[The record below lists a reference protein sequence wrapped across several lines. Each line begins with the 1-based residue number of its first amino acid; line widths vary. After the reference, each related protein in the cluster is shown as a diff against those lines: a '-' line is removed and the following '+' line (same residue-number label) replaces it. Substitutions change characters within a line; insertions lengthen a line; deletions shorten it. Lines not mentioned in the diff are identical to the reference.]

1 MEEKKKSVICKLI
14 KASAVYYANVT
25 CPLFTYQ
32 PKVGN
37 GIKKIRKKHIRKGER
52 LNERN
57 VKGSSNKIKR
67 WILRGILC

>member
-37 GIKKIRKKHIRKGER
+37 GIKKIRKKHIRKGE
-52 LNERN
+52 
-57 VKGSSNKIKR
+57 
-67 WILRGILC
+67 